1 MNSNSLKVDE
11 ANMNDILVLGA
22 GRVGSAIV
30 RDLAQDFAVTAA
42 DADADSLKRLESL
55 CAAETE
61 LLDLRNESEF
71 RTLVGRHDLI
81 IGALPGHLGFQSLRV
96 VLEERK
102 PTVDISFFEEDP
114 FRLDELARSNN
125 VTAVVDCGVAPGL
138 CNILLAD
145 AGRQIEVE
153 KYRCLVGGLPVK
165 RPWPFEYKAPF
176 SPIDVIEEYLRPA
189 RQVVNGEIEIR
200 PALSDVEEVDF
211 PEVGVLEAFTTDG
224 LRTLLKTTRTPF
236 MQEKTLRYPGH
247 AELMRVLRE
256 AGFFSK
262 DPLDVGG
269 NSIRPIDLTS
279 RLLFPL
285 WQLGD
290 DEEEFTVML
299 VEMEGLRDGER
310 SRLRYLLYDRF
321 DPNTR
326 ISSMARTTGYTC
338 CAVARLIANGRFSRK
353 GICPPEYVGREEG
366 CFREVIQF
374 LESRGVSLRK
384 DTG

>member
-1 MNSNSLKVDE
+1 
-11 ANMNDILVLGA
+11 
-22 GRVGSAIV
+22 
-30 RDLAQDFAVTAA
+30 
-42 DADADSLKRLESL
+42 
-55 CAAETE
+55 
-61 LLDLRNESEF
+61 
-71 RTLVGRHDLI
+71 
-81 IGALPGHLGFQSLRV
+81 V

-114 FRLDELARSNN
+114 FQLDELARSSG

-138 CNILLAD
+138 CNMLLAD
-145 AGRQIEVE
+145 AGRQMKVE
-153 KYRCLVGGLPVK
+153 KYRCLVGGLPVN
-165 RPWPFEYKAPF
+165 RLWPFEYKAPF
-176 SPIDVIEEYLRPA
+176 SPSDVIEEYVRPG
-189 RQVVNGEIEIR
+189 RLVVNGEIEVR
-200 PALSDVEEVDF
+200 PALSDVEAVEI
-211 PEVGVLEAFTTDG
+211 PGVGVLEAFITDG
-224 LRTLLKTTRTPF
+224 LRTLLRTTRAPF
-236 MQEKTLRYPGH
+236 MEEKTLRYPGH

-262 DPLDVGG
+262 DPIDIQG

-299 VEMEGLRDGER
+299 VEMEGFENGEN
-310 SRLRYLLYDRF
+310 SRVRYVLYDRF
-321 DPNTR
+321 DTKTR

-338 CAVARLIANGRFSRK
+338 CAVARLIASGRFSRK

-366 CFREVIQF
+366 CFREVIRF